1 MLVDFFCLA
10 DTLAVSHLS
19 VFWSYLRRVCR
30 AEGVVERRLENL
42 VATPLAQGLAL
53 ASE

>member
-10 DTLAVSHLS
+10 DTLAVSQLS
-19 VFWSYLRRVCR
+19 FWSYLRRVCR